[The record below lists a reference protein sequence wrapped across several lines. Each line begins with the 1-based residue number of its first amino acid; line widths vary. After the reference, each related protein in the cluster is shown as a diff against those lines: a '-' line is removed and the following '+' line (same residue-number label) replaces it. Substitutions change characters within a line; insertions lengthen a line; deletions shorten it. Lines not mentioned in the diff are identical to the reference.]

1 MFTEKDVDSFG
12 DLVDD
17 KNPLHARWSLNELPC
32 ELQGHPMFD
41 DMKENGRNS
50 TKPIVHGMLAS
61 SLFSCIFGTLV
72 PGAVYLKQTLDFRSP
87 IFVNEMVVG
96 RVDVVRVRQFKFKG
110 VIVTCD
116 TAVLRGEAVCIAGKA
131 DVWLPGGSKAS

>member
-17 KNPLHARWSLNELPC
+17 KNPLHARWSLNELPR
-32 ELQGHPMFD
+32 ELQSHPMFN
-41 DMKENGRNS
+41 DMIVNDSNS

-72 PGAVYLKQTLDFRSP
+72 PGAVYLKQSLDFRSP
-87 IFVNEMVVG
+87 IFVDEVVVG
-96 RVDVVRVRQFKFKG
+96 RVDVVRVRQFKSKG

-116 TAVLRGEAVCIAGKA
+116 TAVLRGEARCIVGKA